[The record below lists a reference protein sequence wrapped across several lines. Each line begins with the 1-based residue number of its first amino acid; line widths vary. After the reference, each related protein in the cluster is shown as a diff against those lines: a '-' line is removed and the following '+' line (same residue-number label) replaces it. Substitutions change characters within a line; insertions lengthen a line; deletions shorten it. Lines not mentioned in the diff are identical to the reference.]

1 MVFTKDEED
10 LISGKKA
17 SRGQPKT
24 ATQPHQNDQEQPDRH
39 SQQLPSGPLE
49 LINQQR
55 QDADA
60 GLAGEIALVH
70 QNSLQS
76 IQSLAESAH
85 LSAQKLAYQQALL
98 IKSYP
103 GLVSSY
109 TNQFLGEF
117 HELEARA
124 ANGFTNT
131 VDFEKWAEEL
141 TQLALAP
148 IAPSTKSLSPATPS
162 GEA

>member
-1 MVFTKDEED
+1 MPHVNEVNQE
-10 LISGKKA
+10 KKVA
-17 SRGQPKT
+17 KGGVKVENKPSQP
-24 ATQPHQNDQEQPDRH
+24 PQEQPDRH
-39 SQQLPSGPLE
+39 SQQLPGGPLD